1 MRRLAIAD
9 VLVAVL
15 LQPAGV
21 GAQGAA
27 LSFEEL
33 ARAGRLQAGD
43 GDIVTIVTDVGRR
56 PRVKADVVRL
66 SADSLTVTDGRG
78 EREFAEAGVLKI
90 DRQDSLRNGAL
101 LGLVGGALAARRV
114 DLSSDSASATAGGV
128 VLFFGG
134 GLLAG
139 VLVDSYVRETVYEA
153 PGWRWAFGPLLT
165 KGGTGARM
173 SVGW

>member
-1 MRRLAIAD
+1 MRRLAIAA
-9 VLVAVL
+9 VFVAVL

-43 GDIVTIVTDVGRR
+43 GVIVTIRDDVDRR
-56 PRVKADVVRL
+56 RVKADVVRL

-78 EREFAEAGVLKI
+78 EREFTEAGVLKI

-139 VLVDSYVRETVYEA
+139 VLVDSYIRETVYEA

-173 SVGW
+173 SVRW

>member
-1 MRRLAIAD
+1 MRRLAVAA

-33 ARAGRLQAGD
+33 AQSGRLQAGD
-43 GDIVTIVTDVGRR
+43 GVIVTIVTDVDRR
-56 PRVKADVVRL
+56 RVRADVVRL

-114 DLSSDSASATAGGV
+114 DLSSDSASATAGGG

-139 VLVDSYVRETVYEA
+139 VLVDSYIRETVYEA

>member
-1 MRRLAIAD
+1 MMRRLAVAA

-43 GDIVTIVTDVGRR
+43 GVIVTDVDRR
-56 PRVKADVVRL
+56 RVRADVVRL

-78 EREFAEAGVLKI
+78 ERELAEAGILKI

-128 VLFFGG
+128 VLFVGG

-139 VLVDSYVRETVYEA
+139 VLVDSYIRETVYEA

-165 KGGTGARM
+165 NGGTGVRM